1 MKILIA
7 TDGSKSAQTAQ
18 LDLRRAGL
26 PDRVEAM
33 VLSVA
38 DVWLPPPGRDETN
51 LPEGWIEAA
60 KQARARAES
69 AVARAKEI
77 ATTDAENLKS
87 LYPSWIINA
96 EATADSPGWGIITYA
111 ESWGADL
118 IVVGSHG
125 TWGMGK
131 LLLGSVSQKVVSH
144 SHCAVRVGRSS
155 HDPNRKEVRLIIGM
169 DGSAGSNTALE
180 NIKSRNWPDRTEVQ
194 IIAVIDTRIATVAIS
209 DLPEV
214 ARWAQTNH
222 RDEGGAW
229 LHEIVKAQC
238 EKLRNV
244 GLKAS
249 MTIEEGDPK
258 QILIEHAYQWKADC
272 IFVGARG
279 LTAIDRFF
287 LGSVSTAV
295 SARAHCSVEVI
306 HRDQ

>member
-7 TDGSKSAQTAQ
+7 TDGSKSARTAQ

-38 DVWLPPPGRDETN
+38 DVWLPPLGRDETN

-77 ATTDAENLKS
+77 ATADAENLKS
-87 LYPSWIINA
+87 LYPSWIISS

-111 ESWGADL
+111 ESWGAHL

-131 LLLGSVSQKVVSH
+131 LLLGSVSQKVITH
-144 SHCAVRVGRSS
+144 SHGAVRVGRSPV
-155 HDPNRKEVRLIIGM
+155 DLDRKEIRLVVGV
-169 DGSAGSNTALE
+169 DGSQGSIVALDTV
-180 NIKSRNWPDRTEVQ
+180 KTRNWPEQTEVQ
-194 IIAVIDTRIATVAIS
+194 LIGVIDTRMATVAIS

-214 ARWAQTNH
+214 AHWAQTN
-222 RDEGGAW
+222 RQGEGVW
-229 LHEIVKAQC
+229 LQEILKAQC

-249 MTIEEGDPK
+249 MIIEEGDPK
-258 QILIEHAYQWKADC
+258 LILLQYAHQWKADC

-306 HRDQ
+306 HRHQ

>member
-7 TDGSKSAQTAQ
+7 TDGSKSARIAQ

-38 DVWLPPPGRDETN
+38 DVWLPPPGHDETN
-51 LPEGWIEAA
+51 LPEGWIEVA

-77 ATTDAENLKS
+77 ATEDAENLKN
-87 LYPSWIINA
+87 LYPSWIISS

-131 LLLGSVSQKVVSH
+131 LLLGSISQKVVSH
-144 SHCAVRVGRSS
+144 SHCAVRVGRFS

-169 DGSAGSNTALE
+169 DGSAGSITALE
-180 NIKSRNWPDRTEVQ
+180 NVKSRNWPDQTKIQ
-194 IIAVIDTRIATVAIS
+194 LIAVIDTRIATAAIS

-214 ARWAQTNH
+214 GRWAQKNPP
-222 RDEGGAW
+222 DEAAW
-229 LHEIVKAQC
+229 IQGTLKTQC
-238 EKLRNV
+238 EKLRNAGFKV
-244 GLKAS
+244 S
-249 MTIEEGDPK
+249 PIIQEGDPK
-258 QILIEHAYQWKADC
+258 QILVEHANQWKADC

-306 HRDQ
+306 HRHQ

>member
-1 MKILIA
+1 MIVAI
-7 TDGSKSAQTAQ
+7 DGSRGSLATV
-18 LDLRRAGL
+18 D
-26 PDRVEAM
+26 
-33 VLSVA
+33 SV
-38 DVWLPPPGRDETN
+38 
-51 LPEGWIEAA
+51 
-60 KQARARAES
+60 
-69 AVARAKEI
+69 
-77 ATTDAENLKS
+77 
-87 LYPSWIINA
+87 
-96 EATADSPGWGIITYA
+96 
-111 ESWGADL
+111 
-118 IVVGSHG
+118 
-125 TWGMGK
+125 
-131 LLLGSVSQKVVSH
+131 
-144 SHCAVRVGRSS
+144 
-155 HDPNRKEVRLIIGM
+155 
-169 DGSAGSNTALE
+169 
-180 NIKSRNWPDRTEVQ
+180 KSRNWPEQTEVQ
-194 IIAVIDTRIATVAIS
+194 LIGVIDTRIATVAIS

-222 RDEGGAW
+222 QDEGAW

-306 HRDQ
+306 HQHN